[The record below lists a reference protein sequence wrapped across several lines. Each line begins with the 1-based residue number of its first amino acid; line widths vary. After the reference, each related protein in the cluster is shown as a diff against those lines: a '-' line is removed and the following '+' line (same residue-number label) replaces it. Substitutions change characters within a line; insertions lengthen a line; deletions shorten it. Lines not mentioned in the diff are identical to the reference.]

1 MAEAFRLKEIADDN
15 QRLHLE
21 VRSANLELAA
31 ANRQLEQLL
40 LEKQRQISRDEVS
53 LSVAR
58 EVLQHLPLPVI
69 GMDDAG
75 MIAFINGAA
84 EGLFRHSG
92 ALLGDEA
99 SSALPQ
105 LFPPAGVAVPGPVSG
120 EPPRHASPTRHLADI
135 DGRRYAVVVYPMGE
149 SSASRGSLITLSLT
163 GETP

>member
-1 MAEAFRLKEIADDN
+1 
-15 QRLHLE
+15 
-21 VRSANLELAA
+21 
-31 ANRQLEQLL
+31 
-40 LEKQRQISRDEVS
+40 
-53 LSVAR
+53 VAR

-92 ALLGDEA
+92 ALLGNEA
-99 SSALPQ
+99 GSVLPQ
-105 LFPPAGVAVPGPVSG
+105 LFPPAGASGPAAG
-120 EPPRHASPTRHLADI
+120 EPPRHSSPTRHLADI